1 MEMFMS
7 KTAKLLTA
15 FEKGDALTA
24 KQIKSRFGL
33 ANPAEAVR
41 TLRSEGYAIYGNETK
56 MSDGKVATKYRL
68 GKPSRKMVALAAQI
82 AGASVF
88 SR

>member
-1 MEMFMS
+1 MT

-24 KQIKSRFGL
+24 KQIKARFGL
-33 ANPAEAVR
+33 ANPSEAVR
-41 TLRSEGYAIYGNETK
+41 SLREDGYAIYANETK

-68 GKPSRKMVALAAQI
+68 GKPSRRMVAAAAKI
-82 AGASVF
+82 AGASIF